1 MTGQGSD
8 FGPLAVILAEFSAD
22 VIDTLHVLAEIELSR
37 RDRLLHGSMVVER
50 ETRSPAQG
58 EIAGTMKRSRT
69 TKTLDVCAV
78 ARDDAIL
85 K

>member
-22 VIDTLHVLAEIELSR
+22 VIEALHVLAEIELSR
-37 RDRLLHGSMVVER
+37 RDRLVHSLMAVER

-58 EIAGTMKRSRT
+58 EIAGTIKLSKA
-69 TKTLDVCAV
+69 TKMLDVSAV
-78 ARDDAIL
+78 ARDDAVL